1 MERWQKQATQRIA
14 TRKELVRLQKRKK
27 DENFTNLE
35 LVNHVISNFKY
46 VVVAI
51 IFDLLHYNI
60 YPFFEEAYQVHIYD
74 SSQSMAFLL
83 YIYALY
89 KVIPKEI
96 IIAHFV
102 LSTWLWYSIGDV
114 INVVYELNHPG
125 LKLENIL
132 LLLNFLIFTYK
143 FRSQMS
149 LRIDIFIC
157 EIKLVLHERIF

>member
-1 MERWQKQATQRIA
+1 
-14 TRKELVRLQKRKK
+14 
-27 DENFTNLE
+27 
-35 LVNHVISNFKY
+35 
-46 VVVAI
+46 
-51 IFDLLHYNI
+51 
-60 YPFFEEAYQVHIYD
+60 
-74 SSQSMAFLL
+74 MAFLL